1 MPSIFILTKRKT
13 ISVSESVGENM
24 FSKTHFSA
32 TTINHPSLEAVYIY
46 FDTSTYDEIK
56 RDVKVSSNRIWVNH

>member
-1 MPSIFILTKRKT
+1 
-13 ISVSESVGENM
+13 M

>member
-1 MPSIFILTKRKT
+1 
-13 ISVSESVGENM
+13 M

-32 TTINHPSLEAVYIY
+32 TAINHPSLEAVYIY